1 MLQAP
6 DSSPRARV
14 RKTVEIA
21 RLQMDP
27 RARPDVPLPPPLPPS
42 PLKPQPTPKKAG
54 SSTLLGPRR
63 RLINILKM
71 NILPKNTITWVQFS
85 KWTWMYK
92 VNHRGDDK
100 TEIVQNFF
108 LGSFWFHRWKEM
120 KNKCCMNAYNIKL
133 HHYVAASILLC
144 LLFCWPII
152 TGY

>member
-1 MLQAP
+1 MYLFNYISVTNNFESVAVVLDTYIHFVVFCRQALKTKFKVLFKHCFYSCFFPAFKEMLQAP

-42 PLKPQPTPKKAG
+42 PLKPQPTPTPKKAG

-71 NILPKNTITWVQFS
+71 NILPKNTITSV
-85 KWTWMYK
+85 
-92 VNHRGDDK
+92 H
-100 TEIVQNFF
+100 FF
-108 LGSFWFHRWKEM
+108 F
-120 KNKCCMNAYNIKL
+120 
-133 HHYVAASILLC
+133 
-144 LLFCWPII
+144 
-152 TGY
+152 